1 MHSIKFIIFS
11 CTMAFISVLLHPE
24 FLPAAEPANIPVKG
38 MVTMVDLGANSC
50 IPCKLMAPILKEVRS
65 EYKERASIIFIDVWK
80 DPSQS
85 KKFGVRVIPTQ
96 IFYDK
101 SGKEVW
107 RHEGFM
113 DKVSITEK
121 LKMLL
126 AE

>member
-1 MHSIKFIIFS
+1 MHSIKLLVFS
-11 CTMAFISVLLHPE
+11 ITVAFSFLVIHPAWLL
-24 FLPAAEPANIPVKG
+24 AADSGNIPVKG

-50 IPCKLMAPILKEVRS
+50 IPCKLMAPILKELRS
-65 EYKERASIIFIDVWK
+65 EYKGRASIIFIDVWK

-121 LKMLL
+121 LKNLL
-126 AE
+126 SE